1 MADTS
6 RNRNPQIPGLSPV
19 QRIAVI
25 AGIALAAA
33 SPFFA
38 AAEISPA
45 KETDVHAGNSASTLE
60 ATTNDLIWG

>member
-6 RNRNPQIPGLSPV
+6 HNRNPRIPDLSPV
-19 QRIAVI
+19 QRVAVI
-25 AGIALAAA
+25 AGVALAAA
-33 SPFFA
+33 GPFFA

-45 KETDVHAGNSASTLE
+45 KEADVRAGNSAPILE